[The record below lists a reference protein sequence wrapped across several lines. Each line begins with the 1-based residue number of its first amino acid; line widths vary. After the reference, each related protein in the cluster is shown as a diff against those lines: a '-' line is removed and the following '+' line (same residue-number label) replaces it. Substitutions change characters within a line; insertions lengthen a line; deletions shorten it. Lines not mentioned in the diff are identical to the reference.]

1 MSFEFAIRR
10 RTVVHG
16 GPLREPV
23 VLKETK
29 TIKEGVNEIEFFRA
43 KMSDSSVVRLLT
55 GRSHTVNRPQMI
67 ILHRMVQ
74 LRNEAVYKVLHPTP
88 EINININDDARPPA
102 KKHKG
107 SLADAGVPE
116 MLTIVMPGA
125 GDIPCREV
133 RVLRG
138 DGKDVL
144 WVELNEDVLSHL
156 ARVINADV
164 EAEGDR
170 DELSDVKHITFDKSR
185 NAYRVRY
192 SAKYKWFPKA
202 NTVDAFA
209 EAVRYLESLQNG
221 GEGTTEGDVQPA
233 RD

>member
-1 MSFEFAIRR
+1 M
-10 RTVVHG
+10 
-16 GPLREPV
+16 
-23 VLKETK
+23 LKETK
-29 TIKEGVNEIEFFRA
+29 TVKEGVKEIEFFRA
-43 KMSDSSVVRLLT
+43 MMSDSSVVRLLT

-88 EINININDDARPPA
+88 EINININARPPA

-107 SLADAGVPE
+107 SLEDAGVPE

-125 GDIPCREV
+125 GDIPSREV

-164 EAEGDR
+164 EAEDDR

-185 NAYRVRY
+185 QAYRVRY
-192 SAKYKWFPKA
+192 SAKSKWFPKA
-202 NTVDAFA
+202 NVDAFA
-209 EAVRYLESLQNG
+209 DAARYLESLQNG